1 MYFYNN
7 LNNFSNKFVFTS
19 EAKSVTYSEII
30 SVCDEFSSYTNG
42 KSLLFLLCSNTEEAI
57 AAYLSCLRSGT
68 VPLLIS
74 SSINESLLLNLIN
87 KYSPNYIWLP
97 KIRTIPE
104 NFITIFSHGNYVLV
118 RPNQSKYHNLNN
130 DLALLLMTSGSTGSP
145 LLVRQSYKNLNSNT
159 SSIIESLNILPDDKP
174 ITTLPFNYT
183 YGLSI
188 INTHLACGCEIIL
201 SEKSIIDKDFWNLL
215 NINKATTFG
224 GVPYTY
230 QMLDRIGFENM
241 NLPSL
246 KTITQAGGKLE
257 KKLSLKFAE
266 ICQKKSINFI
276 VMYGQTEAT
285 ARMSY
290 LPSGHSIYKAGSIGI
305 PIPGGKFIIEDKEGN
320 EIIKVNE
327 SGELVYKGENVCL
340 GYAENPDDLSKG
352 DQNHGLL
359 RTGDIGKFDE
369 DGFYYIEGRI
379 KRFIKIFGNRV
390 SLDEIENIAK
400 ENNFNCVCSG
410 KDDKLYIFS
419 EEVGILLNLKKL
431 ISKITGFHPTSIET
445 LSIHKIP
452 RNEFGK
458 VLYSE
463 LDKLIEKI

>member
-1 MYFYNN
+1 
-7 LNNFSNKFVFTS
+7 
-19 EAKSVTYSEII
+19 
-30 SVCDEFSSYTNG
+30 
-42 KSLLFLLCSNTEEAI
+42 
-57 AAYLSCLRSGT
+57 
-68 VPLLIS
+68 
-74 SSINESLLLNLIN
+74 
-87 KYSPNYIWLP
+87 
-97 KIRTIPE
+97 
-104 NFITIFSHGNYVLV
+104 
-118 RPNQSKYHNLNN
+118 
-130 DLALLLMTSGSTGSP
+130 
-145 LLVRQSYKNLNSNT
+145 
-159 SSIIESLNILPDDKP
+159 
-174 ITTLPFNYT
+174 
-183 YGLSI
+183 
-188 INTHLACGCEIIL
+188 
-201 SEKSIIDKDFWNLL
+201 
-215 NINKATTFG
+215 
-224 GVPYTY
+224 
-230 QMLDRIGFENM
+230 
-241 NLPSL
+241 
-246 KTITQAGGKLE
+246 
-257 KKLSLKFAE
+257 
-266 ICQKKSINFI
+266 
-276 VMYGQTEAT
+276 MYGQTEAT

-305 PIPGGKFIIEDKEGN
+305 PIPGGKFILENEEGN
-320 EIIKVNE
+320 EIIKANE
-327 SGELVYKGENVCL
+327 SGELVFKGENVCL